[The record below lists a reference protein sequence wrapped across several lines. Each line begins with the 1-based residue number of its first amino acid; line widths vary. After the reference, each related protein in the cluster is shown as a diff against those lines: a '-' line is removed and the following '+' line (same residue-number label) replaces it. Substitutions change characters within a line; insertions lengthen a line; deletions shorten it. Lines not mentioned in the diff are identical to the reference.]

1 MSLDASPPLPD
12 GARLPSRSDDLMSRT
27 RLLAAA
33 CLAALMAAA
42 PALAQDFQS
51 TPVVVDPTQAAL
63 ALPRA
68 QPSIPA
74 PADKPYPGVIQYQA
88 DITDLDRRII
98 RVSQTIPVAGP
109 GPLTLL
115 YPKYLPGNHADTGPI
130 QLLAGLTVTANG
142 QRIEWLRDTLEPY
155 AFHLD
160 IPAGVTSIDVA
171 FQQLTQPDSSNWRVL
186 MAPAMVNLQWEKAI
200 LYPAGYYSRQIP
212 VAASVVL
219 PAGWKYG
226 TALTTASRDGD
237 VASFETTDLYT
248 LIDSPMFA
256 GAHYRR
262 VDIDP
267 NGAPSESRVHLNLI
281 ADEEKGLA
289 ATEEQLKLYENMV
302 QQADRLFGARHFD
315 KYEFLFA
322 LTDQMGGIGLEHHRS
337 SENTGAPG
345 FFTDWAKSAGDR
357 ALLPHEYTHSWN
369 GKFMRPADELTAN
382 HNVPTQNTLL
392 WVYEGQTE
400 YWGDVLA
407 ARSGLHSK
415 GVALATLAS
424 VAAFYD
430 NQPGRQ
436 WRALQD
442 TNNHNLLGYRVPGQ
456 FPSWM
461 RGTGDYYRESLLV
474 WLDADTLIRAET
486 NGRKSLDDFAKTF
499 FGHSDGSWAPQGYT
513 FEQVVAALNAVHP
526 HDWAGFLR
534 ERLDAVGPDARAPLA
549 GIERGGWRLTYTDT
563 PSPDEKAVNTGW
575 ANDFQYSLGFTLA
588 GDKIANVR
596 WGGPAF
602 EQGIGAGWS
611 LVAVNGKAGS
621 AEALRDA
628 VASAKGTDAPL
639 QLLIKSGDRF
649 RTVAFDYR
657 EGLRYPRLER
667 VEGTPDRLSE
677 ILAPRRR

>member
-1 MSLDASPPLPD
+1 MP
-12 GARLPSRSDDLMSRT
+12 RT
-27 RLLAAA
+27 RLTAAA
-33 CLAALMAAA
+33 CLAAFMAAA
-42 PALAQDFQS
+42 PALAQELQS
-51 TPVVVDPTQAAL
+51 TPVVTDPTQAAL
-63 ALPRA
+63 ALPRS

-74 PADKPYPGVIQYQA
+74 PADTPYPGVIQYRA

-186 MAPAMVNLQWEKAI
+186 MTPAMVNLQWEKAI

-212 VAASVVL
+212 VAASVAL
-219 PAGWKYG
+219 PANWKYG
-226 TALTTASRDGD
+226 TALTTASRNGD
-237 VASFETTDLYT
+237 VATFETTDLYT

-267 NGAPSESRVHLNLI
+267 TGDQVHLNLL

-289 ATEEQLKLYENMV
+289 ATSEQLKLYENMV

-315 KYEFLFA
+315 NYEFLFA

-345 FFTDWAKSAGDR
+345 FFTDWSKSAGDR
-357 ALLPHEYTHSWN
+357 GLLPHEYTHSWN

-407 ARSGLHSK
+407 ARAGLHSK
-415 GVALATLAS
+415 PVALATLAN

-486 NGRKSLDDFAKTF
+486 NGRKSLDDFAKGF
-499 FGHSDGSWAPQGYT
+499 FGHDDGEWDPQGYT
-513 FEQVVAALNAVHP
+513 FDQVVAALNAVHP

-534 ERLDAVGPDARAPLA
+534 DRLDAVGPDARAPLA

-563 PSPDEKAVNTGW
+563 PTADEKAVNTGW

-621 AEALRDA
+621 AEALRNA
-628 VASAKGTDAPL
+628 VTAAKGTDAPL
-639 QLLIKSGDRF
+639 ELLIKSGDRF
-649 RTVAFDYR
+649 RTVAFAYHD
-657 EGLRYPRLER
+657 GLRYPRLER
-667 VEGTPDRLSE
+667 IEGTPDRLSD

>member
-1 MSLDASPPLPD
+1 
-12 GARLPSRSDDLMSRT
+12 
-27 RLLAAA
+27 
-33 CLAALMAAA
+33 MAQTF
-42 PALAQDFQS
+42 PS
-51 TPVVVDPTQAAL
+51 TPVVTDPAQAAL

-74 PADKPYPGVIQYQA
+74 PADTPYPGVIQYRA

-98 RVSQTIPVAGP
+98 RVSQTIPVAAP

-115 YPKYLPGNHADTGPI
+115 YPKYLPGNHAATGPI

-142 QRIEWLRDTLEPY
+142 QRLEWLRDTLDPY
-155 AFHLD
+155 AFHLVV
-160 IPAGVTSIDVA
+160 PAGVTAIEVA
-171 FQQLTQPDSSNWRVL
+171 FEQLTQPDSSNWRVL
-186 MAPAMVNLQWEKAI
+186 MTPAMVNLQWEKAI
-200 LYPAGYYSRQIP
+200 LYPAGYYSRQIQ
-212 VAASVVL
+212 VAPSIRL
-219 PAGWKYG
+219 PAGWSYG
-226 TALTTASRDGD
+226 TALKTEGRDDD
-237 VASFETTDLYT
+237 VARLETTDLYT
-248 LIDSPMFA
+248 LIDSPVFA

-267 NGAPSESRVHLNLI
+267 NGAPSESRVHLNLL

-315 KYEFLFA
+315 NYEFLFA

-424 VAAFYD
+424 IAAFYD

-456 FPSWM
+456 YPSWM
-461 RGTGDYYRESLLV
+461 RSTGDYYRESLLV

-486 NGRKSLDDFAKTF
+486 NGRKSLDDFARAF
-499 FGHSDGSWAPQGYT
+499 FGHSDGAWAPQGYT
-513 FEQVVAALNAVHP
+513 FDQVVAALNAVHP

-563 PSPDEKAVNTGW
+563 PNADEKAVNGGW
-575 ANDFQYSLGFTLA
+575 ANDFQYSLGFSLS
-588 GDKIANVR
+588 GDKLTNIR

-621 AEALRDA
+621 AEVLRDA
-628 VASAKGTDAPL
+628 VTAAKGTDAPL
-639 QLLIKSGDRF
+639 ELLIKSGDRF
-649 RTVAFDYR
+649 RTVAFDYHD
-657 EGLRYPRLER
+657 GLRYPRLER
-667 VEGTPDRLSE
+667 IEGTPDRLSD

>member
-1 MSLDASPPLPD
+1 VSLDASPPLPD

>member
-1 MSLDASPPLPD
+1 
-12 GARLPSRSDDLMSRT
+12 
-27 RLLAAA
+27 
-33 CLAALMAAA
+33 
-42 PALAQDFQS
+42 
-51 TPVVVDPTQAAL
+51 
-63 ALPRA
+63 ALPRS

-74 PADKPYPGVIQYQA
+74 PADTPYPGVIQYRA
-88 DITDLDRRII
+88 DITDLERRII

-109 GPLTLL
+109 GPLILL

-160 IPAGVTSIDVA
+160 IPAGVTQIDVA

-186 MAPAMVNLQWEKAI
+186 MTPAMVNLQWEKAI

-212 VAASVVL
+212 VAASVAL
-219 PAGWKYG
+219 PANWKYG

-237 VASFETTDLYT
+237 VAAFETTDLYT

-267 NGAPSESRVHLNLI
+267 TGDRVHLNLL

-289 ATEEQLKLYENMV
+289 ATDEQLKLYENMV

-315 KYEFLFA
+315 NYEFLFA

-345 FFTDWAKSAGDR
+345 FFTDWSKSAGDR
-357 ALLPHEYTHSWN
+357 GLLPHEYTHSWN

-407 ARSGLHSK
+407 ARAGLHSK
-415 GVALATLAS
+415 PVALATLAN

-456 FPSWM
+456 YPSWM

-486 NGRKSLDDFAKTF
+486 NGRKSLDDFAKGF
-499 FGHSDGSWAPQGYT
+499 FGHDDGSWAPQGYT
-513 FEQVVAALNAVHP
+513 FDQVVAALNAVHP
-526 HDWAGFLR
+526 HDWATFLR
-534 ERLDAVGPDARAPLA
+534 DRLDAVGPDARAPLA
-549 GIERGGWRLTYTDT
+549 GIERGGWRLIYTDT
-563 PSPDEKAVNTGW
+563 PTADEKAVNTGW

-602 EQGIGAGWS
+602 EQSIGAGWS

-621 AEALRDA
+621 AEVLRNA
-628 VASAKGTDAPL
+628 VTAAKGTDAPL
-639 QLLIKSGDRF
+639 ELLIKSGDRF

-657 EGLRYPRLER
+657 DGLRYPRLER
-667 VEGTPDRLSE
+667 IEGTPDRLSD